1 MINQVLTR
9 WSVPNGASDVTT
21 VMNFDEGTPVAQQ
34 RTALAAFWTNVSE
47 ALNPDVSW
55 TIEGAGRILDEATGS
70 LVGTW
75 ADTGPIT
82 GEGTSSGT
90 GIVANAT
97 MMLVRWRAPMIVNGR
112 RLQGRTFIPGA
123 SATASQG
130 GEVEPL
136 TVAGITNA
144 AQALV
149 NTGVGFGVWS
159 RPTDQRSGLFYEA
172 NDADCWGEFAVQRHR
187 RG

>member
-9 WSVPNGASDVTT
+9 WSVPNGAADVTT

-34 RTALAAFWTNVSE
+34 RAALATFWEDASE
-47 ALNPDVSW
+47 ALNQNVVW
-55 TIEGAGRILDEATGS
+55 TIEGAGRILDEATGT

-75 ADTGPIT
+75 ADGPPIT
-82 GEGTSSGT
+82 GAGASAGT
-90 GIVANAT
+90 GVVANAT
-97 MMLVRWRAPMIVNGR
+97 MLLVRWRAPMIVNGR

-123 SATASQG
+123 SDDANQA

-136 TVAGITNA
+136 TVAGLTA
-144 AQALV
+144 SAQALV
-149 NTGVGFGVWS
+149 NAGVGFGIWS
-159 RPTDQRSGLFYEA
+159 RPAGPRPGQFHEA
-172 NDADCWGEFAVQRHR
+172 NDADLWREFAVQRNR